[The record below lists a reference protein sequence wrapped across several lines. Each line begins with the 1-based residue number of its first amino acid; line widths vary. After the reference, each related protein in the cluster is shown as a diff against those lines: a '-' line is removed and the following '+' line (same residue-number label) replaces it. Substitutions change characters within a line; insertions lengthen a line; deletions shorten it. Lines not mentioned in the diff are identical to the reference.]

1 MNLEN
6 ILYNIFLLKNL
17 YIPIKKLRHFQQILK
32 SKLENLLI
40 MILEESENIETL
52 SIFSLKYI

>member
-6 ILYNIFLLKNL
+6 ILYNNFLLKNL
-17 YIPIKKLRHFQQILK
+17 YIPIKKLRHFQQILT

-40 MILEESENIETL
+40 MILEKSENIKHCQY
-52 SIFSLKYI
+52 FH